1 MVSYPKEERLLTFR
15 DGILYVLKRI
25 VHENQ
30 AKKSIRNFFTKSK
43 SSETPVDQ
51 MAQQDRGQI
60 KSRNEIS
67 RLFKID
73 IKGHS
78 FSRISG
84 VAELELIL
92 HFVNKEMDPSGK
104 PILKT
109 FLIRSDDETKTFLA
123 KLQAEAKERSTFY
136 KWYNSIN
143 IQQHK
148 LKNWAQIDRRAGI
161 DVHKATLTSNQCI
174 KT

>member
-15 DGILYVLKRI
+15 DGTLYVLKRI
-25 VHENQ
+25 VHES
-30 AKKSIRNFFTKSK
+30 ATKKSIRSFFGGSKSK
-43 SSETPVDQ
+43 SSETPVDL

-92 HFVNKEMDPSGK
+92 HFVNKEMDPAGK

-109 FLIRSDDETKTFLA
+109 FLIRSDDETKAFLA

-136 KWYNSIN
+136 K
-143 IQQHK
+143 
-148 LKNWAQIDRRAGI
+148 
-161 DVHKATLTSNQCI
+161 
-174 KT
+174 

>member
-1 MVSYPKEERLLTFR
+1 MVSYPKEERLLTYR
-15 DGILYVLKRI
+15 DGVLYVLKRI
-25 VHENQ
+25 VHESA
-30 AKKSIRNFFTKSK
+30 AKKSIRSFFGKSK
-43 SSETPVDQ
+43 STETPVDQ

-92 HFVNKEMDPSGK
+92 HFVNKEMDPTSK

-109 FLIRSDDETKTFLA
+109 FLIKNDKDTKAFLA
-123 KLQAEAKERSTFY
+123 KLQDEAKERCTFY
-136 KWYNSIN
+136 KW
-143 IQQHK
+143 
-148 LKNWAQIDRRAGI
+148 
-161 DVHKATLTSNQCI
+161 V
-174 KT
+174 